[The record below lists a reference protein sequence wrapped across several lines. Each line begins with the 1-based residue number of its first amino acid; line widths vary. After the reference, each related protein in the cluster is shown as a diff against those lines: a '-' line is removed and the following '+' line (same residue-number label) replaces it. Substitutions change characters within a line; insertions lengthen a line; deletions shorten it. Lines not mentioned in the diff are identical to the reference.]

1 MLWRLN
7 RLAVSLGARSGADR
21 GGFLQVMA
29 VAVTGMGYH
38 LRRKCNLRGRCAARR
53 NGLKMVKD
61 GRAQASRGGARHGPR
76 SRAPLF
82 AALDLGTNNC
92 RLLMAAPAG
101 DGGLRVVDGF
111 SRIVR
116 LGEGLAHTGRLGEAA
131 MARAYQALV
140 ACAQR
145 IEARAPVAVGCV
157 ATQACRAAANGQVFL
172 NRVQKDLG
180 LRFDIISAE
189 QEAALSVLGCASLLE
204 RQAEYAMVVDIGGG
218 STEMSWISPTAVLGA
233 GLDPPIMSWGTSP
246 LGVVT
251 LAEADPEPEAGK
263 AQWYEAL
270 VTRLASQVAQVGD
283 AAHLREAFARGRGHI
298 IGTSGTVTSLAG
310 VHLDLPRYN
319 RSRVDG
325 MWFDV
330 SDCRATIARL
340 LSQTREQRAANA
352 CIGVDRADLV
362 VMGGAILDAVLRVW
376 PAPRI
381 RVADRGLREG
391 VLMRLMAQHGHGRP

>member
-1 MLWRLN
+1 
-7 RLAVSLGARSGADR
+7 
-21 GGFLQVMA
+21 
-29 VAVTGMGYH
+29 MG
-38 LRRKCNLRGRCAARR
+38 R
-53 NGLKMVKD
+53 D
-61 GRAQASRGGARHGPR
+61 GRAQASRGDARPGSR

-92 RLLMAAPAG
+92 RLLMAAPTG

-116 LGEGLAHTGRLGEAA
+116 LGEGLAHTGRLSEAA
-131 MARAYQALV
+131 MARAYQALA

-145 IEARAPVAVGCV
+145 IEARAPVAIGCV

-172 NRVQKDLG
+172 NRVEKDLG
-180 LRFDIISAE
+180 LKFETISAE
-189 QEAALSVLGCASLLE
+189 QEAVLSVLGCASLLE
-204 RQAEYAMVVDIGGG
+204 RQAEYAMIVDIGGG
-218 STEMSWISPTAVLGA
+218 STEMSWVSPSAVLDG
-233 GLDPPIMSWGTSP
+233 GLQPPILSWGTSP

-251 LAEADPEPEAGK
+251 LAEEDAEPEGANV
-263 AQWYEAL
+263 AWYEAL
-270 VTRLASQVAQVGD
+270 VTRLAEQIAQVGQ
-283 AAHLREAFARGRGHI
+283 AQHLRELFAQGRGHI

-310 VHLDLPRYN
+310 VYLDLPRYN
-319 RSRVDG
+319 RARVDG

-330 SDCRATIARL
+330 SDCRAVIRKL
-340 LSQTREQRAANA
+340 LAQTRDERAANA
-352 CIGVDRADLV
+352 CIGKDRADLV

-391 VLMRLMAQHGHGRP
+391 VLMRLMAEHGFAQ